1 MFCCEIFDSG
11 DHSSDHMAHNHI
23 GKGYHYWSGPRDLK
37 YFGINNS
44 KPIIDFLRENG
55 IDEQKLAEV
64 EESMRVIKRMPFTN
78 IWRVPGVFTQSD
90 RVGVRRVVGIIF
102 KKDLHRKLDFSVILG
117 IQTTSTGMK

>member
-1 MFCCEIFDSG
+1 
-11 DHSSDHMAHNHI
+11 MAHNHI

-90 RVGVRRVVGIIF
+90 RIGVRRVVGIIF

>member
-1 MFCCEIFDSG
+1 
-11 DHSSDHMAHNHI
+11 MAHNHI

-90 RVGVRRVVGIIF
+90 RIGVRRVVGIKF

>member
-1 MFCCEIFDSG
+1 
-11 DHSSDHMAHNHI
+11 MAHNHI

>member
-1 MFCCEIFDSG
+1 MCDVAKKIFDTG

-90 RVGVRRVVGIIF
+90 RIGVRRVVGRRLILTNV
-102 KKDLHRKLDFSVILG
+102 KDF
-117 IQTTSTGMK
+117 

>member
-55 IDEQKLAEV
+55 IDEQKLVEV

-90 RVGVRRVVGIIF
+90 RIGVRRVVGIKF
-102 KKDLHRKLDFSVILG
+102 
-117 IQTTSTGMK
+117 M